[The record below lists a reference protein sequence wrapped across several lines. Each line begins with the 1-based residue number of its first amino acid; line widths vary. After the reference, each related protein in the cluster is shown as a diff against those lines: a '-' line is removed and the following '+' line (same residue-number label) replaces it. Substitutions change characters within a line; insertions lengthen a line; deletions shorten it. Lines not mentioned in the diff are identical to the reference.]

1 MGESSKRASES
12 GAPDPKK
19 LKGSDDLQDMPS
31 DNAAVELPKEQKQT
45 ERFRRRMRWDTSAVP
60 SGPDAVL
67 LTDTHLYV
75 AISGT
80 ITVYCAVTM
89 NVVTQIVVGCI
100 YIGDMSLSRDKK
112 SLFFSCG
119 GYRAVNGA
127 GILNLDTKNTVFLS
141 GHKREVACITQ
152 CEDTEV
158 LTGSRDRTMR
168 RWNMLAG
175 DCLMIYRGHTS
186 GVINSI
192 IYDKATM
199 RIFSASDDGTIG
211 VWNRDHIGRRIRVIR
226 EHRCRVMSLARVNE
240 KMIAACDENDK
251 IKIWNTDTLACIMT
265 MSAPSRKY
273 LNLHDIIVSI
283 NIYPDRLSA
292 ITRTRYGGIT
302 EWDFVSGEITS
313 VSSTD
318 ETRCDIPVAV
328 SPNGRIAITYA
339 KDGIDVNV
347 LSPPMAYVVHEGVC
361 VSDLNGKEE
370 MIYLLSTGSIY
381 SWSGEKLC
389 RVMAASTCSLESTV
403 RFTVNAHGYLPD
415 RFIAPSEPAAHAW
428 SEAIGAVAADLALH
442 PDDRAHSAEQMSRR
456 YRFNLLQTILVHLRN
471 WKTRQWCI
479 PREIVQVVG
488 KYYF

>member
-19 LKGSDDLQDMPS
+19 LKGSDDLQDIPS
-31 DNAAVELPKEQKQT
+31 DNAAVELPEEQKQT
-45 ERFRRRMRWDTSAVP
+45 ERSRHRMRWDTSAEP
-60 SGPDAVL
+60 SHPGAVL
-67 LTDTHLYV
+67 LADTHLYV
-75 AISGT
+75 SISGT
-80 ITVYCAVTM
+80 ITVYCAATM
-89 NVVTQIVVGCI
+89 NVATQIVVGCD
-100 YIGDMSLSRDKK
+100 YISNMSLSTDKK

-119 GYRAVNGA
+119 GYRA

-226 EHRCRVMSLARVNE
+226 EHGCKVTSLVRVNE
-240 KMIAACDENDK
+240 KMIAACDASDA
-251 IKIWNTDTLACIMT
+251 IKIWDMDTLACIMT
-265 MSAPSRKY
+265 MSTPSYKRE
-273 LNLHDIIVSI
+273 NLHDIIVSI
-283 NIYPDRLSA
+283 NIYPNRLSA

-302 EWDFVSGEITS
+302 KWNFGSGEITS
-313 VSSTD
+313 VSSMD
-318 ETRCDIPVAV
+318 ETRRRFPVAI

-339 KDGIDVNV
+339 NDGSIDANAVYP
-347 LSPPMAYVVHEGVC
+347 SYSYVVHEGVC
-361 VSDLNGKEE
+361 VSDMNGKEE
-370 MIYLLSTGSIY
+370 RIYLLSNGSIY
-381 SWSGEKLC
+381 SWSGESLC
-389 RVMAASTCSLESTV
+389 CVMATSTCSLESNV
-403 RFTVNAHGYLPD
+403 RFTVRAHGYHPD
-415 RFIAPSEPAAHAW
+415 RFIAPSELAANAW
-428 SEAIGAVAADLALH
+428 SEAIGAVAANLALR
-442 PDDRAHSAEQMSRR
+442 PDDRAHSANQMICR

>member
-45 ERFRRRMRWDTSAVP
+45 EMFRRRMRWDTSAVP
-60 SGPDAVL
+60 SRLSAVL
-67 LTDTHLYV
+67 LTDPHLYV
-75 AISGT
+75 SSHGT
-80 ITVYCAVTM
+80 ITVYCAATM
-89 NVVTQIVVGCI
+89 NVATQIVVGCD
-100 YIGDMSLSRDKK
+100 YIGNMSLSRDKK
-112 SLFFSCG
+112 SLFFSCD
-119 GYRAVNGA
+119 GYRA

-168 RWNMLAG
+168 RWNMLTG

-226 EHRCRVMSLARVNE
+226 EHGCKVTSLVRVNK
-240 KMIAACDENDK
+240 KMIAACDASDT
-251 IKIWNTDTLACIMT
+251 IKIWDTDTLACIMT
-265 MSAPSRKY
+265 MSTPSRKRQDH
-273 LNLHDIIVSI
+273 HDIIVSI
-283 NIYPDRLSA
+283 DMFPDRLCA
-292 ITRTRYGGIT
+292 ITRTRSGGIV
-302 EWDFVSGEITS
+302 EWDLTNGNITS

-318 ETRCDIPVAV
+318 ETRCEIPVAV

-339 KDGIDVNV
+339 KDDRIDVNV
-347 LSPPMAYVVHEGVC
+347 ISPPCAYVVHEGVC
-361 VSDLNGKEE
+361 VSDVNGKEE

-389 RVMAASTCSLESTV
+389 RVMAASTCSLESAV
-403 RFTVNAHGYLPD
+403 RFTVRAHGYHPD
-415 RFIAPSEPAAHAW
+415 RFIAPSELAANAW
-428 SEAIGAVAADLALH
+428 SEAIGAVAANLALR
-442 PDDRAHSAEQMSRR
+442 PDDRAHSANQMICR

>member
-1 MGESSKRASES
+1 MAESSKRASES

-31 DNAAVELPKEQKQT
+31 DNAAAELPEEQKHT
-45 ERFRRRMRWDTSAVP
+45 ERFRHRMRWDKSAVP
-60 SGPDAVL
+60 SHPDAVL
-67 LTDTHLYV
+67 LTDPHLYV
-75 AISGT
+75 SSRGT
-80 ITVYCAVTM
+80 ITVYRAVTM
-89 NVVTQIVVGCI
+89 NVVTQIVVGCS

-119 GYRAVNGA
+119 GDRA

-168 RWNMLAG
+168 RWNMLTG

-226 EHRCRVMSLARVNE
+226 EHGCKVTSLVRVNE
-240 KMIAACDENDK
+240 KMIAACDARDT

-265 MSAPSRKY
+265 MSTPSRER

-283 NIYPDRLSA
+283 DMFPNRLSA

-302 EWDFVSGEITS
+302 EWNFVSGEATS
-313 VSSTD
+313 VSSID
-318 ETRCDIPVAV
+318 ETRCEIPVAIT
-328 SPNGRIAITYA
+328 PNGRIAITYA
-339 KDGIDVNV
+339 KDGGIDVNTI
-347 LSPPMAYVVHEGVC
+347 SPPWSYVVHEGVC

-370 MIYLLSTGSIY
+370 TIYLLSTGSIY

-389 RVMAASTCSLESTV
+389 RVMAISTCSLESTV
-403 RFTVNAHGYLPD
+403 RFTVRARGYHPD

-428 SEAIGAVAADLALH
+428 SEAIGAVAADLALR
-442 PDDRAHSAEQMSRR
+442 PDDRAHSANQMIRR